1 MCQYECFVTLSVLD
15 LRKVLK
21 EMGEE
26 VDERQLRDLIA
37 EVDINKNNTIEQEE
51 FLQVCYNCTV
61 SISSFLPP
69 SLLHTLFP
77 PSLFHPSS
85 LLHTPPIMCLSTALS
100 VCS

>member
-51 FLQVCYNCTV
+51 FLQLMSGIKTGVIANNRMAA
-61 SISSFLPP
+61 
-69 SLLHTLFP
+69 
-77 PSLFHPSS
+77 
-85 LLHTPPIMCLSTALS
+85 IMERMGEHKKDIPVNRSGGG
-100 VCS
+100 V